1 MAWSLRG
8 FPSGNFIER
17 RLYLS
22 FFWKKK
28 GDCMRIGR
36 IQNDKL
42 KMRNPPKLE
51 KHKLYKVL
59 EKGCPHFE
67 SEYAI
72 PPKAPITKDHKKA
85 TTRP

>member
-1 MAWSLRG
+1 MAILSREDY
-8 FPSGNFIER
+8 I
-17 RLYLS
+17 YLFS
-22 FFWKKK
+22 EKKNK
-28 GDCMRIGR
+28 GDCTRIGR

-59 EKGCPHFE
+59 EKGCPHCE